1 MTKNG
6 SNVQISSKT
15 FEMDLQWMPRLSWF
29 EAGQVVFVET
39 DTDGVQ
45 FENVAFDNVVP
56 ALDSYTS
63 LVAANTNN
71 SGWSMTMP
79 MTVDASSM
87 SSDTR
92 SRWLAGV
99 ESNKRDTQSLHPHS
113 LG

>member
-1 MTKNG
+1 LETAYHGILSFGTHVSPFCVTKNG

-15 FEMDLQWMPRLSWF
+15 FAMGLQWMPGLPWF

-63 LVAANTNN
+63 LVVANANS
-71 SGWSMTMP
+71 SGWSMTM
-79 MTVDASSM
+79 
-87 SSDTR
+87 
-92 SRWLAGV
+92 
-99 ESNKRDTQSLHPHS
+99 
-113 LG
+113 